1 MRSLRAILLAALAVA
16 LAAALSACGSSSN
29 TSASAGGSVPQ
40 GVQTPTSEPLE
51 GGKRGG
57 VLNVA
62 QTEDFEHLDPG
73 QAYFQNDYQITFATQ
88 RGLYAYKPNTF
99 SEVTPDLAEA
109 PAKLSDGNKL
119 ITITIRKGV
128 HFSPPVDREVTAA
141 DVVYAFERVANPNV
155 ANP

>member
-16 LAAALSACGSSSN
+16 LAAALTACGSSSN
-29 TSASAGGSVPQ
+29 KTSASAGGSIPQ

-73 QAYFQNDYQITFATQ
+73 QAYFQNDYQITAATQ
-88 RGLYAYKPNTF
+88 RSQYSYYCTNPAGYYPQVATCPSGWLTVVPNSGSRT
-99 SEVTPDLAEA
+99 A
-109 PAKLSDGNKL
+109 PAP
-119 ITITIRKGV
+119 R
-128 HFSPPVDREVTAA
+128 
-141 DVVYAFERVANPNV
+141 
-155 ANP
+155 